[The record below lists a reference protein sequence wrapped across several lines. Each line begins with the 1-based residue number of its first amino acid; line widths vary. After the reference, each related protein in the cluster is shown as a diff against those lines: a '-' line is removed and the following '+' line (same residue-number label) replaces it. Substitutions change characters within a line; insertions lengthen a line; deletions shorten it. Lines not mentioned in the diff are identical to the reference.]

1 MQFSDQFDLTL
12 IQISEVGGKNPQPGN
27 LFLFRFVFVSCVPCV
42 RAGEAKLREGV
53 RGRGASSTLVPRLA
67 TFPAPP
73 SLDFAL
79 VCLLKKLMG
88 FNRKSVLELL
98 NLVGFLSISLSV
110 LLFVWVLK
118 RILYGSRQLDVI
130 IVGFKGIFAMLLQ

>member
-1 MQFSDQFDLTL
+1 M
-12 IQISEVGGKNPQPGN
+12 
-27 LFLFRFVFVSCVPCV
+27 

-53 RGRGASSTLVPRLA
+53 RGRRASSTLVPRLA
-67 TFPAPP
+67 TFPAAAPP
-73 SLDFAL
+73 ALHFTL

-98 NLVGFLSISLSV
+98 NLVGFLSVSLSV

-118 RILYGSRQLDVI
+118 KKWREQPG
-130 IVGFKGIFAMLLQ
+130 